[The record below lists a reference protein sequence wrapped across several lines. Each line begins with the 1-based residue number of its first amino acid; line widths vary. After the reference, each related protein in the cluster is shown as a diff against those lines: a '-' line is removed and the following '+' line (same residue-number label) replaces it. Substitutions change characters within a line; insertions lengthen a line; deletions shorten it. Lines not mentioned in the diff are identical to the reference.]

1 LPSFPR
7 TPTSFPR
14 TRESRDFAVRRGRPV
29 GSRFRGNDGVL
40 AVLLCLFTLTG
51 CASVMGDVRPFEPYA
66 PVGMAPG
73 MDPTAAHA
81 APAGYPPPAAQAGGS
96 IYAGTAHAAP
106 RPMSLFEDNKARHV
120 GDLLTIVLVER
131 TSSSSRAQTAVT
143 KDSGFSLGAPI
154 IGGRPVTYNG
164 TPILQAEVEAGRDF
178 AGAGD
183 STQSNRLDGEIT
195 VQVVRELGNG
205 NLLVSGSKQMRLNQG
220 DELVQVQG
228 IVRTADI
235 GPDNR
240 ITSDRVGNA
249 QIAYG
254 GRGTLA
260 RSNAMGWLGRF
271 FNSAAFPY

>member
-1 LPSFPR
+1 MAMNPIPLP
-7 TPTSFPR
+7 SFPR
-14 TRESRDFAVRRGRPV
+14 TRESRAV
-29 GSRFRGNDGVL
+29 
-40 AVLLCLFTLTG
+40 ATALCLLLLTG

-66 PVGMAPG
+66 PVGVAPN
-73 MDPTAAHA
+73 MDPATTAHA
-81 APAGYPPPAAQAGGS
+81 APAGHPPPAAQAGGS